1 MMLTDFTN
9 ALDREKELRNN
20 YSISKHTS
28 YIACD
33 TAEKFNL
40 ILVSNIDPEIMK
52 NTKIK
57 VVKTLEEALDIVKKE
72 KGEHLK
78 TYVLPH
84 GANTLP
90 KLV

>member
-1 MMLTDFTN
+1 
-9 ALDREKELRNN
+9 
-20 YSISKHTS
+20 
-28 YIACD
+28 
-33 TAEKFNL
+33 
-40 ILVSNIDPEIMK
+40 MK